1 MESAQVLSNS
11 VGSSR
16 KQEHLE
22 AGKRRLEE
30 FRKKKAAA
38 QKAASTSQSRSA
50 DSTAYEKQASENVQA
65 HIGPVD
71 AIADGKS
78 DIAKAY
84 SLLNHNDKSYG
95 FILDGGSKSVP
106 SACVAPQSHHMSFD
120 LQKMEPKQEGKSHD
134 ISGLKPEAGSESV
147 SQSFS
152 VDSGQT
158 DDQAG
163 SVGSTG
169 EGRYADGIPSFSVAA
184 VDNIGYHHSK
194 SYGAGESL
202 AKNDIISES
211 FQNKSSAIND
221 VAASVYS
228 DKDATN
234 LLRDKSDS
242 ADHIVDPPEIASEP
256 GHGQREDW
264 EFRSFRN
271 NMTSGLQE
279 ANIINTAGKFSSF
292 FDHRA
297 SEPISTGSSS
307 DATGSFNGLL
317 YSAAA
322 ETHPRRSRTSFI
334 SSLNLGRDPPAADS
348 SYSEKEKLTTSKF
361 QSSNFAASALR
372 DSFTASGA
380 VESLRKPASPPSSN
394 NFGSAFREQKLFDSL
409 ESKLESN
416 SQKQNEDFAALEQHI
431 EDLTQEKF
439 SLQRA
444 LDTSK
449 ALAESL
455 ASENSSLTESY
466 NQQASIVTQLKA
478 EMERLQGEIKA
489 RMVELESIKAEY
501 MNVQLECNAADERAK
516 LLASEVIGLE
526 EKALRLR
533 SNELKLER
541 ELDNLNAEIA
551 SYKKKMCSLEKE
563 RQDLL
568 QTIDALQEEKKLLQ
582 SKLRKTSAGGM
593 SVDINQGRAKKDAST
608 CTNDLGLDIGAADR
622 DSSGGMSSDLQ
633 GHDNAD
639 NLLLLAMHR
648 PAGGLDTAT
657 AIPPDQVQMIQNIN
671 SLISEIM
678 EEKEELV
685 QALMAERMASTK
697 LTDLNKELS
706 QKLEVQTQ
714 RLELLTSQSMASENI
729 PARQPTGPRIARE
742 TGAYADEGDE
752 VVERVLGWIM
762 KLFPGGPSKRKTSR
776 L

>member
-1 MESAQVLSNS
+1 MASAQVLSNS

-65 HIGPVD
+65 HIGPVG

-106 SACVAPQSHHMSFD
+106 SARVAPQSHHMSFD

-134 ISGLKPEAGSESV
+134 ISGLKPETGSESVSESV

-169 EGRYADGIPSFSVAA
+169 EGTYADGIPSSSVAA

-202 AKNDIISES
+202 SKNDIVSES
-211 FQNKSSAIND
+211 FQNKSSTIND
-221 VAASVYS
+221 IAASVYS

-234 LLRDKSDS
+234 LLRDKSVTDS
-242 ADHIVDPPEIASEP
+242 ADHIVDLPEIASEP
-256 GHGQREDW
+256 GHGQREDR

-279 ANIINTAGKFSSF
+279 TNIINAAGKFSSF

-334 SSLNLGRDPPAADS
+334 SSLNIGRDPPAADS

-361 QSSNFAASALR
+361 QSSNFVASAMR

-439 SLQRA
+439 SLRRA

-449 ALAESL
+449 SLAESL

-541 ELDNLNAEIA
+541 ELENSNAEIA
-551 SYKKKMCSLEKE
+551 SYKYAFLQLLGSFESGNSFHSSVLKWSFSN
-563 RQDLL
+563 DLL
-568 QTIDALQEEKKLLQ
+568 L
-582 SKLRKTSAGGM
+582 
-593 SVDINQGRAKKDAST
+593 
-608 CTNDLGLDIGAADR
+608 
-622 DSSGGMSSDLQ
+622 
-633 GHDNAD
+633 
-639 NLLLLAMHR
+639 
-648 PAGGLDTAT
+648 
-657 AIPPDQVQMIQNIN
+657 
-671 SLISEIM
+671 
-678 EEKEELV
+678 
-685 QALMAERMASTK
+685 
-697 LTDLNKELS
+697 
-706 QKLEVQTQ
+706 
-714 RLELLTSQSMASENI
+714 
-729 PARQPTGPRIARE
+729 
-742 TGAYADEGDE
+742 
-752 VVERVLGWIM
+752 
-762 KLFPGGPSKRKTSR
+762 
-776 L
+776 